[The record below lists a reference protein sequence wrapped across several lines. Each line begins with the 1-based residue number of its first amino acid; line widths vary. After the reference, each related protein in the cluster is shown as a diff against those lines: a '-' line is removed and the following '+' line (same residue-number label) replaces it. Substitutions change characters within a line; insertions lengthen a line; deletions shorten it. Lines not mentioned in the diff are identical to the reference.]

1 MLPAR
6 RLASRLASRLVPAIA
21 VCLVL
26 LTVVGCSR
34 DIHVF
39 RATATSPKNIAV
51 VSATTGETLWS
62 INVPEGQQLR
72 LDFDRGEKDEVQR
85 SPDTPAK
92 TMKWELYNLDAVVA
106 YGQKM
111 KGGKKLDSGKV
122 DLPEQETIL
131 SMTIPEPA
139 SGLGR

>member
-6 RLASRLASRLVPAIA
+6 RLASRFVSRLVPATA
-21 VCLVL
+21 LCLVL

-39 RATATSPKNIAV
+39 RSTATSPKNIAV

-62 INVPEGQQLR
+62 MNVPEGQQLR
-72 LDFDRGEKDEVQR
+72 LDFDRGESNELQR

-92 TMKWELYNLDAVVA
+92 TMKWQLYTLDAAVA

-111 KGGKKLDSGKV
+111 KGGKKLDSDKV
-122 DLPEQETIL
+122 DLPDQQTII
-131 SMTIPEPA
+131 SMTIREPA
-139 SGLGR
+139 SGPGR